1 MIIKSHDLKKFLNKE
16 VNIFLFYGQNSE
28 LIEETIQNDIKPTF
42 TKNFYNYDEIEILSN
57 KNGFEESVFNKSF
70 FDNEK
75 LIIINRVTDK
85 ILEIIK
91 NIFEKKDK
99 DLKII
104 LKSGVLEKKSKLRN
118 FFEKSNDLIIIPFY
132 EDSHQTLMFLV
143 QNFCKE
149 NKIKISNQDIN
160 FILERTKGNRLYL
173 KNELIKIKRFCQ
185 NKKFIK
191 FDDLLK
197 ITSSSENYKISELTD
212 HCLAKNKDKIINI
225 LNENSSSIEDNILI
239 LKSFLYKLKRL
250 KKIKNEIEINKKN
263 QDQAIASYKPPI
275 FWKEK
280 DIIKKQLNILSIDD
294 IKSFIKQ
301 VNNLEL
307 LIKKNSNL
315 SNQITNNFIFE
326 TVNSP
331 NNLI

>member
-1 MIIKSHDLKKFLNKE
+1 MIIKSHDLKRFLNKE

-118 FFEKSNDLIIIPFY
+118 F
-132 EDSHQTLMFLV
+132 
-143 QNFCKE
+143 
-149 NKIKISNQDIN
+149 
-160 FILERTKGNRLYL
+160 
-173 KNELIKIKRFCQ
+173 
-185 NKKFIK
+185 
-191 FDDLLK
+191 
-197 ITSSSENYKISELTD
+197 
-212 HCLAKNKDKIINI
+212 
-225 LNENSSSIEDNILI
+225 
-239 LKSFLYKLKRL
+239 L
-250 KKIKNEIEINKKN
+250 KKVMI
-263 QDQAIASYKPPI
+263 
-275 FWKEK
+275 
-280 DIIKKQLNILSIDD
+280 
-294 IKSFIKQ
+294 
-301 VNNLEL
+301 
-307 LIKKNSNL
+307 
-315 SNQITNNFIFE
+315 
-326 TVNSP
+326 
-331 NNLI
+331 